1 VTEILSALADRGGR
15 TSHVKF
21 WDDMVTEI
29 LSALA
34 DRWPD
39 SDKNTVSSAD
49 RGGRL
54 ATEILSDLADGG
66 GRTSQDS
73 GMVW

>member
-1 VTEILSALADRGGR
+1 MFNAR
-15 TSHVKF
+15 F

-49 RGGRL
+49 RWQTGNRK
-54 ATEILSDLADGG
+54 DGG
-66 GRTSQDS
+66 VRTSQEY
-73 GMVW
+73 GMMW

>member
-1 VTEILSALADRGGR
+1 VTEILSALTDRGGR
-15 TSHVKF
+15 MFNARF

-39 SDKNTVSSAD
+39 SDKNTVMIAVAD
-49 RGGRL
+49 WRQKYCQ
-54 ATEILSDLADGG
+54 I
-66 GRTSQDS
+66 
-73 GMVW
+73 